1 MVNPGEEYGFDEPLL
16 KLQDFKTIFEILS
29 KDKAIE
35 LIAQNYQAVSPTD
48 IKLMSMLFKY
58 SGYFILDESELTGL
72 IKLAKKNLH
81 IDKLIKAES
90 MREVTYSLSIYLS
103 LFTHYSSDYDLELQ
117 EVVIQWLIGNFT
129 ENFVSK

>member
-16 KLQDFKTIFEILS
+16 KLKDFKTIFEILS

-48 IKLMSMLFKY
+48 IKLMSMLFKH

>member
-1 MVNPGEEYGFDEPLL
+1 
-16 KLQDFKTIFEILS
+16 
-29 KDKAIE
+29 
-35 LIAQNYQAVSPTD
+35 
-48 IKLMSMLFKY
+48 MSMLFKY